1 MRRIIFIAAA
11 GLGLAGCGSLSLPG
25 TDLFRSA
32 PPEAP
37 LKLESTPPGADAR
50 TSVGPACKTPC
61 VVNVPADKNFTVT
74 FTLDK
79 HQPQTVPVQVIPGSN
94 DPGGDAGLG
103 QQPPSFDPSP
113 VYVEMQ
119 PTVPS
124 RRTTT
129 PKKKPAA
136 KPKAAGPAGSP
147 FPEPAPSAFPSP
159 PAQR

>member
-1 MRRIIFIAAA
+1 
-11 GLGLAGCGSLSLPG
+11 
-25 TDLFRSA
+25 
-32 PPEAP
+32 
-37 LKLESTPPGADAR
+37 
-50 TSVGPACKTPC
+50 
-61 VVNVPADKNFTVT
+61 
-74 FTLDK
+74 
-79 HQPQTVPVQVIPGSN
+79 VPVQVIAGSN

-136 KPKAAGPAGSP
+136 KPKAAAPVGSP
-147 FPEPAPSAFPSP
+147 FPEPAPSAFPPP